1 MKKLTLILL
10 ILSFSLG
17 YSQSTEINKN
27 SDLYV
32 NAPEWAKLMYSE
44 KPNVLEIDDLYYK
57 YYQKRAYKKTTYTQY
72 YKNWRRSAD
81 LYIGIDGKID
91 PSKKTKQLAAIN
103 KLKNDTQLKSLS
115 GGNWT
120 ALGPFKNPN
129 PGGVT
134 PSGGQANV
142 VSLARCEGTP
152 NIMYC
157 GTEPGEVYRTT
168 DAGNNWVNASKTLV
182 TQDSP
187 NTVLAN
193 VGVFALAVHPTNPNI
208 VYAGS
213 GTQVFKTTDG
223 GNNWVVVHDS
233 NMQYWGYVLNP
244 AELYISS
251 ANPEIV
257 LVAGKEGIYRTSN
270 GGATEWSKV
279 LNYECFDIKA
289 KPGNSNILYTV
300 RRNDVTNTH
309 EFLTSTDAGLTWT
322 PQTTGWYTS
331 TNAARSVTGARI
343 AVSAADSNRVY
354 AYLVGD
360 SKPGDNNFI
369 GIYKST
375 NGGVSWVNTYGYDG
389 APIAPNTPNPIRPNL
404 VWSPVNGGLNNI
416 SGQNSMNMGIMVS
429 NTNADHVLVGG
440 IGLYR
445 STDAGQTFQCKW
457 DYLSP
462 SGVGIL
468 PLYHPDNQDFRAF
481 GNEYWATTDG
491 GIFKSNDFFDKNVE
505 FKMDGVRGVDFWGFG
520 SGWNRDILM
529 GGTYHNGVDAYAE
542 GFPAGTFLNLIG
554 GEPASGYVS
563 PSNKSQVYST
573 SLGSKY
579 LPQTITGAVIDAPG
593 IPDLFQVNE
602 GPWYSENSELEF
614 HPSCF
619 NYMYKGFE
627 NKVFKSVDGGENY
640 IAKYT
645 AAPNS
650 IILGIE
656 ISRRNT
662 NTMYVVVRSPSS
674 PTFLGTCTLV
684 KTTNDW
690 TTSTIINLPETS
702 NHKTIISIDPEN
714 DQIIWVAFAEGG
726 NNNLVYQ
733 SIDGGANW
741 INKTTNILNGQT
753 VQSIVTIG
761 GTNGGVYV
769 GTNLTVYYKNNA
781 MVDWIVFN
789 GNLPTVVNSFGLR
802 PFYRDGKIRM
812 ATYGKGIWETQLYEQ
827 PTKPLAKIMVDKLVS
842 GNCTA
847 TFNFDDYSMLNHTN
861 ATWAWT
867 FQDGNI
873 STSTQRN
880 PQVFFN
886 TAGNH
891 LVTLKV
897 TNAAGV
903 SSTDTI
909 TVTTNT
915 GLSTVAAGLNQ
926 NFETNL
932 LPQNWYQDTNG
943 NFNWTINNTY
953 GGFGQSSKSMFV
965 SNYSVTTTT
974 LPYADINAR
983 INMTAISAAN
993 AILTFDVAY
1002 AFYNDQDKDK
1012 LQVIVSKDCGTNYD
1026 ILYKK
1031 GGPQLA
1037 TAPTTT
1043 NYFVPTATQWRT
1055 ESINLSAYV
1064 GTRDV
1069 NIKFRNVN
1077 KFAQPLYIDNIKLNG
1092 TALSSDDFKL
1102 ENPTVYPNPIPSNG
1116 SITVKGNDDSA
1127 IKFSIFSMD
1136 GKLIDTIFTNFNNPI
1151 SLEKYNLS
1159 QGNYI
1164 YKIISDDKIQ
1174 NGKLVISNR

>member
-1 MKKLTLILL
+1 MKNILILL
-10 ILSFSLG
+10 CLLFISIS
-17 YSQSTEINKN
+17 YSQSKEINKN

-44 KPNVLEIDDLYYK
+44 NPNILEIDDLYYK
-57 YYQKRAYKKTTYTQY
+57 YYQTRAYKKTTYTQY
-72 YKNWRRSAD
+72 YKNWRRSVD
-81 LYIGIDGKID
+81 IYIGNDGKID
-91 PSKKTKQLAAIN
+91 PSKKTRQSAAVS
-103 KLKNDTQLKSLS
+103 KLKNDTQQKRLA

-120 ALGPFKNPN
+120 ALGPFKNPV
-129 PGGVT
+129 PGSLT

-152 NIMYC
+152 NVMYC
-157 GTEPGEVYRTT
+157 GTEPGEVYRTE
-168 DAGNNWVNASKTLV
+168 DGGNNWVNVSKTLV

-193 VGVFALAVHPTNPNI
+193 VGVFALAVHPVNPNI

-213 GTQVFKTTDG
+213 GTQIFKTTDG
-223 GNNWVVVHDS
+223 GNNWVVVHNS

-244 AELYISS
+244 AEIYISP

-257 LVAGKEGIYRTSN
+257 LVAGKEGIYRTTN
-270 GGATEWSKV
+270 GGATAWVKV
-279 LNYECFDIKA
+279 LDYECYDIKA
-289 KPGNSNILYTV
+289 KPNNSNVLYTV

-309 EFLTSTDAGLTWT
+309 EFLTSTDAGSTWT

-331 TNAARSVTGARI
+331 TNDARSVTGARI

-360 SKPGDNNFI
+360 SKPGDQNFI
-369 GIYKST
+369 GLYKST
-375 NGGVSWVNTYGYDG
+375 NGGVSWVNTQGYDG
-389 APIAPNTPNPIRPNL
+389 GPYTTTHQNL
-404 VWSPVNGGLNNI
+404 VRTSVNGGFSNI
-416 SGQNSMNMGIMVS
+416 SGQSTMNMAIMAS
-429 NTNADHVLVGG
+429 NTNADHILVGG
-440 IGLYR
+440 IGMNR
-445 STDAGQTFQCKW
+445 STDAGQNFTCK
-457 DYLSP
+457 YNYECS
-462 SGVGIL
+462 SGTGVL
-468 PLYHPDNQDFRAF
+468 PLFHVDSQDYRAW

-491 GIFKSNDFFDKNVE
+491 GVFKSNDFFDTNSE
-505 FKMDGVRGVDFWGFG
+505 FKMDGVSGVDFWGFG

-563 PSNKSQVYST
+563 PSNESRVFST

-579 LPQTITGAVIDAPG
+579 LPQTIAGSVIDAPG
-593 IPDLFQVNE
+593 IPAQFEVNE
-602 GPWYSENSELEF
+602 SPWYAESSEMEF
-614 HPSCF
+614 HPTCF
-619 NYMYKGFE
+619 NHIYKGFE
-627 NKVFKSVDGGENY
+627 NKLFKSLDGGENY
-640 IAKYT
+640 TVKYT
-645 AAPNS
+645 APAGTRV
-650 IILGIE
+650 LGIE

-662 NTMYVVVRSPSS
+662 NKMYVIVQP
-674 PTFLGTCTLV
+674 PFPQGCFMV
-684 KTTNDW
+684 KTTDDW
-690 TTSTIINLPETS
+690 ATSTITNMPAISNNLPQGTK
-702 NHKTIISIDPEN
+702 HKSIISIDPEN
-714 DQIIWVAFAEGG
+714 DQIVWLAYPIDGS
-726 NNNLVYQ
+726 NNLVHK
-733 SIDGGANW
+733 SEDGGANW
-741 INKTTNILNGQT
+741 VNKTTSELAGQT

-761 GTNGGVYV
+761 GTDGGVYV
-769 GTNLTVYYKNNA
+769 GTNLTVYYKNNT
-781 MVDWIVFN
+781 MTNWMVFN
-789 GNLPTVVNSFGLR
+789 ENLPTVTNTNSLR
-802 PFYRDGKIRM
+802 PFYRDGKLRM

-827 PTKPLAKIMVDKLVS
+827 PTRPVAKIMVDKLVS

-847 TFNFDDYSMLNHTN
+847 TFNFDDYSMLNHSN
-861 ATWAWT
+861 ATWEWT

-886 TAGNH
+886 TPGNH
-891 LVTLKV
+891 VVTLKV

-909 TVTTNT
+909 TVTTNV
-915 GLSTVAAGLNQ
+915 GLSTVAAGLDQ
-926 NFETNL
+926 NFETSL
-932 LPQNWYQDTNG
+932 LPQNWYQETNG
-943 NFNWTINNTY
+943 NYNWTINNNY

-965 SNYSVTTTT
+965 NNYSLTATT
-974 LPYADINAR
+974 LPFADINAR
-983 INMTAISAAN
+983 VNMTAISAAN

-1012 LQVIVSKDCGTNYD
+1012 LQVLVSRDCGTNYD

-1031 GGPQLA
+1031 GGQQLA
-1037 TAPTTT
+1037 TAPSTTD
-1043 NYFVPTATQWRT
+1043 YFVPTATQWRT
-1055 ESINLSAYV
+1055 ESINLSAYI

-1092 TALSSDDFKL
+1092 VALSTDDFKL
-1102 ENPTVYPNPIPSNG
+1102 ENPTVYPNPILPNG
-1116 SITVKGNDDSA
+1116 SLNVKGNDDSA
-1127 IKFSIFSMD
+1127 IRFSLFSMD

-1164 YKIISDDKIQ
+1164 YKIISEDKIM
-1174 NGKLVISNR
+1174 NGKLVITTH

>member
-1 MKKLTLILL
+1 MKNTLIL
-10 ILSFSLG
+10 FSLMFISLG
-17 YSQSTEINKN
+17 FGQLNQLNKN
-27 SDLYV
+27 SDFYK
-32 NAPEWAKLMYSE
+32 NAPEWAKQMFSE
-44 KPNVLEIDDLYYK
+44 NPNVFLIDQLYYENF
-57 YYQKRAYKKTTYTQY
+57 QTNAYKKTVYTQY
-72 YKNWRRSAD
+72 YKHWRR
-81 LYIGIDGKID
+81 GIDVYLNNDGKID
-91 PSKKTKQLAAIN
+91 PSKKIKQSAAIS
-103 KLKNDTQLKSLS
+103 KLRSDTQLKRLA

-120 ALGPFKNPN
+120 ALGPFKNPV
-129 PGGVT
+129 PGSLT

-152 NIMYC
+152 NVMYC
-157 GTEPGEVYRTT
+157 GTEPGEVYKTA
-168 DAGNNWVNASKTLV
+168 DGGNNWVSASKTLV

-187 NTVLAN
+187 DTVLAN
-193 VGVFALAVHPTNPNI
+193 VGVFALAVHPVNPNI

-213 GTQVFKTTDG
+213 GTQIFKTTDG
-223 GNNWVVVHDS
+223 GNNWVVVHNS
-233 NMQYWGYVLNP
+233 NMQYGGYVLNP
-244 AELYISS
+244 AELYISP

-270 GGATEWSKV
+270 GGATPWVKV
-279 LNYECFDIKA
+279 LNYECYDIKA
-289 KPGNSNILYTV
+289 KPNNSNVLYTI

-322 PQTTGWYTS
+322 AQSNGWYTS
-331 TNAARSVTGARI
+331 TDPARTVTGARI

-360 SKPGDNNFI
+360 SKPGDQNFI
-369 GIYKST
+369 GLYKST
-375 NGGVSWVNTYGYDG
+375 NGGASWVNTQGYDG
-389 APIAPNTPNPIRPNL
+389 GPYTTTHQNL
-404 VWSPVNGGLNNI
+404 VRTSVNGGFSNI
-416 SGQNSMNMGIMVS
+416 TGLSTMNMAIMAS
-429 NTNADHVLVGG
+429 NTNADHILVGG
-440 IGLYR
+440 IGMNR
-445 STDAGQTFQCKW
+445 STDAGQTFTCKYNYECSSGTGVLPGFHVDQQ
-457 DYLSP
+457 DY
-462 SGVGIL
+462 
-468 PLYHPDNQDFRAF
+468 RAW
-481 GNEYWATTDG
+481 GNDYWATTDG
-491 GIFKSNDFFDKNVE
+491 GVFKSNDFFNTNSE

-563 PSNKSQVYST
+563 PSNESRVFST
-573 SLGSKY
+573 SLGSVY
-579 LPQTITGAVIDAPG
+579 LPQTISGSVIDAPG
-593 IPDLFQVNE
+593 IPALFQVNE
-602 GPWYSENSELEF
+602 SPWYAESSEMEF
-614 HPSCF
+614 HPTCF
-619 NYMYKGFE
+619 NHIYKGFE
-627 NKVFKSVDGGENY
+627 NKLFKSLDGGENY
-640 IAKYT
+640 TAKYT

-650 IILGIE
+650 RVLGIE
-656 ISRRNT
+656 ISRLNT
-662 NTMYVVVRSPSS
+662 NTMYVVVRSASS
-674 PTFLGTCTLV
+674 ASSQGICTIA

-690 TTSTIINLPETS
+690 ATSTTINLPGSS
-702 NHKTIISIDPEN
+702 NHKTIISLDPEN
-714 DQIIWVAFAEGG
+714 DQIIWAAFAEGG
-726 NNNLVYQ
+726 TNNLIYQ
-733 SIDGGANW
+733 SIDGGLNW
-741 INKTTNILNGQT
+741 VNKTTPELEGQT
-753 VQSIVTIG
+753 VQSILTIG
-761 GTNGGVYV
+761 GTNGGIYV

-781 MVDWIVFN
+781 MTNWTVFN
-789 GNLPTVVNSFGLR
+789 ENLPTVTNTNSLR
-802 PFYRDGKIRM
+802 PFYRDGKLRM

-827 PTKPLAKIMVDKLVS
+827 PTRPVAKIMVDKLVS

-873 STSTQRN
+873 STSLQRN

-886 TAGNH
+886 TPGNH
-891 LVTLKV
+891 VVTLKV

-903 SSTDTI
+903 SSIDTI
-909 TVTTNT
+909 TVTTNS
-915 GLSTVAAGLNQ
+915 GLSTVAAGLDQ

-943 NFNWTINNTY
+943 NFNWKINNNY

-965 SNYSVTTTT
+965 DNYSGTPTT

-1012 LQVIVSKDCGTNYD
+1012 LQVLVSKDCGTNYAT
-1026 ILYKK
+1026 LYKK
-1031 GGPQLA
+1031 GGQQLA
-1037 TAPTTT
+1037 TAPSITD
-1043 NYFVPTATQWRT
+1043 YFVPTASQWRT
-1055 ESINLSAYV
+1055 ESINLSAYI

-1092 TALSSDDFKL
+1092 AALSLTDFKL
-1102 ENPTVYPNPIPSNG
+1102 ENITVYPNPIASNG
-1116 SITVKGNDDSA
+1116 SVTVKGNDNSA
-1127 IKFSIFSMD
+1127 IRFSLFSMN

-1151 SLEKYNLS
+1151 TLEKYNLS

-1164 YKIISDDKIQ
+1164 YKIVSENKIQ
-1174 NGKLVISNR
+1174 NGKLIVSDKN

>member
-1 MKKLTLILL
+1 MKKLKLVVFLI
-10 ILSFSLG
+10 SFSVG
-17 YSQSTEINKN
+17 YSQSLEINKN
-27 SDLYV
+27 TDLYK
-32 NAPEWAKLMYSE
+32 NAPEWAKLMFSE
-44 KPNVLEIDDLYYK
+44 NPDVIEIDQLYYE
-57 YYQKRAYKKTTYTQY
+57 YFRTNAYKKSTYTQY
-72 YKNWRRSAD
+72 YKHWRR
-81 LYIGIDGKID
+81 GIDVYLDKNGKID
-91 PSKKTKQLAAIN
+91 PSKKIKQSAVIS
-103 KLKNDTQLKSLS
+103 KLRNDTQLQRLA

-134 PSGGQANV
+134 PSGGQANI

-152 NIMYC
+152 TVMYC
-157 GTEPGEVYRTT
+157 GTEPGEVYRTA
-168 DAGNNWVNASKTLV
+168 DGGQNWVNASKTLV

-223 GNNWVVVHDS
+223 GNNWVVVHNS

-244 AELYISS
+244 AELYISP

-270 GGATEWSKV
+270 GGATEWAKV
-279 LNYECFDIKA
+279 LDYECYDIKA

-331 TNAARSVTGARI
+331 TNDARSVTGARI

-360 SKPGDNNFI
+360 SKPGDQNFI
-369 GIYKST
+369 GLYKST
-375 NGGVSWVNTYGYDG
+375 NGGVSWVNTQGYDG
-389 APIAPNTPNPIRPNL
+389 GPYTTTHLNL
-404 VWSPVNGGLNNI
+404 VRTSVNGGFSNI
-416 SGQNSMNMGIMVS
+416 TGDITMNMAIMAS
-429 NTNADHVLVGG
+429 NTNADHILVGG
-440 IGLYR
+440 IGMNR
-445 STDAGQTFQCKW
+445 STDAGQTFTCK
-457 DYLSP
+457 YNYECS
-462 SGVGIL
+462 SGVGVL
-468 PLYHPDNQDFRAF
+468 PLFHVDSGDYRAF

-491 GIFKSNDFFDKNVE
+491 GVFKSNDFFNTNSE

-563 PSNKSQVYST
+563 PSNESRVFST

-579 LPQTITGAVIDAPG
+579 LPQTISGPIIDAPG
-593 IPDLFQVNE
+593 MPALFQVNE
-602 GPWYSENSELEF
+602 SPWYAESSEMEF
-614 HPSCF
+614 HPTCF
-619 NYMYKGFE
+619 NHIYKGYE

-640 IAKYT
+640 TAKYT

-650 IILGIE
+650 RVLGIE

-662 NTMYVVVRSPSS
+662 NTMYVVVRSPTS
-674 PTFLGTCTLV
+674 PTFLGTCTIV

-690 TTSTIINLPETS
+690 ATSTIINLPESS
-702 NHKTIISIDPEN
+702 NHKTIISLDPEN
-714 DQIIWVAFAEGG
+714 DQIIWLAFAEGG

-761 GTNGGVYV
+761 GTNGGVYI
-769 GTNLTVYYKNNA
+769 GTNLTVYYKNNT
-781 MVDWIVFN
+781 MTDWTVFN
-789 GNLPTVVNSFGLR
+789 ENLPTVTNTHALR
-802 PFYRDGKIRM
+802 PFYRDGKLRM

-827 PTKPLAKIMVDKLVS
+827 PTRPLAKIMVDKLVA

-873 STSTQRN
+873 STSSLRN

-886 TAGNH
+886 TAGDH
-891 LVTLKV
+891 VVTLKV
-897 TNAAGV
+897 TNASGA

-909 TVTTNT
+909 TVTTNA
-915 GLSTVAAGLNQ
+915 GLSSVSASINQ

-932 LPQNWYQDTNG
+932 LPTNWNQETNG
-943 NFNWTINNTY
+943 NFNWAINNSY
-953 GGFGQSSKSMFV
+953 GGFGQSSKCMYV
-965 SNYSVTTTT
+965 NNYSLTATTP

-1012 LQVIVSKDCGTNYD
+1012 LQVIVSKDCGANYAV
-1026 ILYKK
+1026 LYKK

-1037 TAPTTT
+1037 TASPTT

-1055 ESINLSAYV
+1055 ESINLSEYI

-1069 NIKFRNVN
+1069 TIKFRNVN
-1077 KFAQPLYIDNIKLNG
+1077 KFAQPVYIDNIKLNG
-1092 TALSSDDFKL
+1092 AALSIDEVKL
-1102 ENPTVYPNPIPSNG
+1102 ETPLVYPNPTISN
-1116 SITVKGNDDSA
+1116 SFVTVQGNDNSK
-1127 IKFSIFSMD
+1127 IKFNLFSID
-1136 GKLIDTIFTNFNNPI
+1136 GKLIDTIFTSFNTPI
-1151 SLEKYNLS
+1151 PLSNYNLKE
-1159 QGNYI
+1159 GVFI
-1164 YKIISDDKIQ
+1164 YKIISEDKIQ
-1174 NGKLVISNR
+1174 NGKLIISNK

>member
-1 MKKLTLILL
+1 MKKLKLFVFLI
-10 ILSFSLG
+10 SFSVG
-17 YSQSTEINKN
+17 YSQSLETNKN
-27 SDLYV
+27 TDLYK
-32 NAPEWAKLMYSE
+32 NAPDWAKLMFSNN
-44 KPNVLEIDDLYYK
+44 PNVFQIDQLYYE
-57 YYQKRAYKKTTYTQY
+57 YYKTNAYKKSDYTQY
-72 YKNWRRSAD
+72 YKHWRR
-81 LYIGIDGKID
+81 GIEAYLDKDGKID
-91 PSKKTKQLAAIN
+91 RSKKSKQSAVIN
-103 KLKNDTQLKSLS
+103 KLRNDTQLKRLA

-152 NIMYC
+152 NVMYC
-157 GTEPGEVYRTT
+157 GTEPGEVYRTA
-168 DAGNNWVNASKTLV
+168 DGGNNWENASKTLA

-213 GTQVFKTTDG
+213 GTQVFKTIDG
-223 GNNWVVVHDS
+223 GNNWVVVHNS

-244 AELYISS
+244 AELYISP
-251 ANPEIV
+251 ADPEIV
-257 LVAGKEGIYRTSN
+257 LVAGKEGIYRTTN

-279 LNYECFDIKA
+279 LDYECFDIKA
-289 KPGNSNILYTV
+289 KPGNSNVLYTV
-300 RRNDVTNTH
+300 RRNNVTNTH

-322 PQTTGWYTS
+322 PQSTGWYTS

-375 NGGVSWVNTYGYDG
+375 DGGVSWINTYGYVG
-389 APIAPNTPNPIRPNL
+389 TPTTPDPTRPNL
-404 VWSPVNGGLNNI
+404 VWTTVNGGFNNI
-416 SGQNSMNMGIMVS
+416 SGGSSMNMGIIAS
-429 NTNADHVLVGG
+429 NTNADHILVGG
-440 IGLYR
+440 IGIYR
-445 STDAGQTFQCKW
+445 STNAGQSFTCK
-457 DYLSP
+457 YNYECS
-462 SGVGIL
+462 SGTGIL
-468 PLYHPDNQDFRAF
+468 PLFHSDVQDLKAF
-481 GNEYWATTDG
+481 GNEYWAATDG
-491 GIFKSNDFFDKNVE
+491 GVFKSNDFFNNNSE

-542 GFPAGTFLNLIG
+542 GFPAGTFLDLIG

-563 PSNKSQVYST
+563 PSNESRVFST

-579 LPQTITGAVIDAPG
+579 LPQTISGPVIDAPG
-593 IPDLFQVNE
+593 ISALFEVNE
-602 GPWYSENSELEF
+602 GPWYAESSELEF

-619 NYMYKGFE
+619 NYMYKGYE
-627 NKVFKSVDGGENY
+627 NKLFKSTDGGENY
-640 IAKYT
+640 TVKYT
-645 AAPNS
+645 SNPTTRV
-650 IILGIE
+650 LGIE
-656 ISRRNT
+656 TSRRNT
-662 NTMYVVVRSPSS
+662 NTMYIIVQTLQDPLPPLVQ
-674 PTFLGTCTLV
+674 TCSLV

-690 TTSTIINLPETS
+690 ATSTTIVLPGIN
-702 NHKTIISIDPEN
+702 NNKAIISLDPEN
-714 DQIIWVAFAEGG
+714 DQIIWLAYPQGG
-726 NNNLVYQ
+726 NNNLIYQ

-753 VQSIVTIG
+753 VQAIVTIG
-761 GTNGGVYV
+761 GTDGGIYL
-769 GTNLTVYYKNNA
+769 GTNLTCYYKNNTMA
-781 MVDWIVFN
+781 DWTVFN
-789 GNLPTVVNSFGLR
+789 GNLPTVVNIHSLR
-802 PFYRDGKIRM
+802 PFYRDGKLRM
-812 ATYGKGIWETQLYEQ
+812 ATYGKGIWESQLYEQ
-827 PTKPLAKIMVDKLVS
+827 PTRPLAKIMVDKLVA

-873 STSTQRN
+873 STSSLRN

-886 TAGNH
+886 TSGNH
-891 LVTLKV
+891 LVTLNV

-903 SSTDTI
+903 SSTDQI
-909 TVTTNT
+909 TVTTNA
-915 GLSTVAAGLNQ
+915 GLSSIAAGLSQ
-926 NFETNL
+926 NFETNS
-932 LPQNWYQDTNG
+932 LPTNWDQDTSG
-943 NFNWTINNTY
+943 NYNWMIDSSI
-953 GGFGQSSKSMFV
+953 GGFGQSSKSMIV
-965 SNYSVTTTT
+965 SNYSLTPTTR
-974 LPYADINAR
+974 PYADINAR
-983 INMTAISAAN
+983 LDMTSISAAN

-1002 AFYNDQDKDK
+1002 AYYNDQDQDK
-1012 LQVIVSKDCGTNYD
+1012 LQVLVSKDCGTNSSV
-1026 ILYKK
+1026 LYKK
-1031 GGPQLA
+1031 GGSQLA
-1037 TAPTTT
+1037 TAPPTTD
-1043 NYFVPTATQWRT
+1043 YFVPTATQWRT
-1055 ESINLSAYV
+1055 ESINLSAYI

-1092 TALSSDDFKL
+1092 TALSTDDFKL
-1102 ENPTVYPNPIPSNG
+1102 ENLTVYPNPIPSNG
-1116 SITVKGNDDSA
+1116 SLNVKGNDDSA
-1127 IKFSIFSMD
+1127 IRFSLFSID

-1151 SLEKYNLS
+1151 FLEKYNLN
-1159 QGNYI
+1159 QGTYI
-1164 YKIISDDKIQ
+1164 YKIISNDKIQ